1 MYDSIL
7 QLTQPQ
13 LQNLKKLGVTVYLL
27 FHRQAS
33 WIQFSSPLSL
43 FCSFILQT
51 WFVGKV
57 IVPLGTGRL
66 TNVKFLVLNC
76 QLLVLE
82 KRLDVSEAYLT
93 KFTFEL
99 RN

>member
-1 MYDSIL
+1 MTSLLLPVIYSYKCLSIPCMIVFCNL
-7 QLTQPQ
+7 HKPQ
-13 LQNLKKLGVTVYLL
+13 LQNLKKLGATVYLL

-51 WFVGKV
+51 WLVGKV

-66 TNVKFLVLNC
+66 TNVKFLVLK
-76 QLLVLE
+76 L
-82 KRLDVSEAYLT
+82 
-93 KFTFEL
+93 F
-99 RN
+99 